1 MSTGYSINY
10 LFTPMPEWLTRKVFR
25 ESGNLS
31 KNQILTLWGIADEIL
46 RYPDARGSLMKELA
60 CRYLGRK
67 IGLHY
72 TAVAAAVRK
81 LAGKGFIEIVK
92 VGKKKVGSLIR
103 LVNDCVDE
111 HIKEVRKNK
120 ENSLL
125 VDDLTTE
132 RDCLVVETNTNNS
145 NLVVET
151 DTKIESSIKKIDQE
165 KTEDSFIS
173 ERTIKIAGNILEE
186 SGISNISDIV
196 KNIADYIFTHQNSI
210 HNPDAYL
217 ISSCKN
223 YGKKDVKNL
232 LPAAGQAKE
241 SVKEV
246 VVRKNSFAGTFEQ
259 WEKEKAEDVDY
270 LEAVEVLKK
279 SFPKEYE
286 RVEGIVSEKLAG
298 QKFVFSVDRA
308 RRIVEEFKAVYKV

>member
-1 MSTGYSINY
+1 MSTGCVNFVFTMVPDVVMERVEREKVRGNCLAI
-10 LFTPMPEWLTRKVFR
+10 LFAIVREIMKYPETR
-25 ESGNLS
+25 E
-31 KNQILTLWGIADEIL
+31 T
-46 RYPDARGSLMKELA
+46 MTKELS
-60 CRYLGRK
+60 CRYIGNKLGMDFSS
-67 IGLHY
+67 
-72 TAVAAAVRK
+72 VAKGIKK
-81 LAGKGFIEIVK
+81 LVKKNFIEIIQ
-92 VGKKKVGSLIR
+92 VGKDKTGSLIR
-103 LVNDCVDE
+103 LLLNLPGEEEKKKVTEQDKGQVEN
-111 HIKEVRKNK
+111 NSTK
-120 ENSLL
+120 ENKKVEKKSTQNNFS
-125 VDDLTTE
+125 VDNFS
-132 RDCLVVETNTNNS
+132 TNQI
-145 NLVVET
+145 NLN
-151 DTKIESSIKKIDQE
+151 KKIDQE

-173 ERTIKIAGNILEE
+173 EKTIKIAGNILQE
-186 SGISNISDIV
+186 SGISNIADIV

-298 QKFVFSVDRA
+298 QKFVFSVDRT

>member
-1 MSTGYSINY
+1 MSTGCVNFVFTMVPDVVMERVEREKVRGNCLAI
-10 LFTPMPEWLTRKVFR
+10 LFAIVREIMKYPETR
-25 ESGNLS
+25 E
-31 KNQILTLWGIADEIL
+31 T
-46 RYPDARGSLMKELA
+46 MTKELS
-60 CRYLGRK
+60 CRYIGNKLGMDFSS
-67 IGLHY
+67 
-72 TAVAAAVRK
+72 VAKGIKK
-81 LAGKGFIEIVK
+81 LVKKNFIEIIQ
-92 VGKKKVGSLIR
+92 VGKDKTGSLIR
-103 LVNDCVDE
+103 LLLNLPGEEEKKKVTEQDKGQVEN
-111 HIKEVRKNK
+111 NSTK
-120 ENSLL
+120 ENKKVEKKSTQNNFS
-125 VDDLTTE
+125 VDNFS
-132 RDCLVVETNTNNS
+132 TNQI
-145 NLVVET
+145 NLN
-151 DTKIESSIKKIDQE
+151 KKIDQE

-173 ERTIKIAGNILEE
+173 EKTIKIAGNILQE

-298 QKFVFSVDRA
+298 QKFVFSVDKA
-308 RRIVEEFKAVYKV
+308 RRILEEFKAVYKV

>member
-1 MSTGYSINY
+1 MVPDVVMERVEREKVRGNCLAI
-10 LFTPMPEWLTRKVFR
+10 LFAIVREIMKYPETR
-25 ESGNLS
+25 E
-31 KNQILTLWGIADEIL
+31 T
-46 RYPDARGSLMKELA
+46 MTKELS
-60 CRYLGRK
+60 CRYIGNKLGMDFSS
-67 IGLHY
+67 
-72 TAVAAAVRK
+72 VAKGIKK
-81 LAGKGFIEIVK
+81 LVKKNFIEIIQ
-92 VGKKKVGSLIR
+92 VGKDKTGSLIR
-103 LVNDCVDE
+103 LLLNLPGEEEKKKVTEQDKGQVEN
-111 HIKEVRKNK
+111 NSTK
-120 ENSLL
+120 ENKKVEKKSTQNNFS
-125 VDDLTTE
+125 VDNFS
-132 RDCLVVETNTNNS
+132 TNQI
-145 NLVVET
+145 NLN
-151 DTKIESSIKKIDQE
+151 KKIDQE

-173 ERTIKIAGNILEE
+173 EKTIKIAGNILKE

-232 LPAAGQAKE
+232 LPAAEQAKE

-270 LEAVEVLKK
+270 LEVVEVLKS

-286 RVEGIVSEKLAG
+286 RVEGIVSERLAG
-298 QKFVFSVDRA
+298 QKFVFAVDRA
-308 RRIVEEFKAVYKV
+308 RRIVEEFRAVYKV

>member
-1 MSTGYSINY
+1 MSTGCVNFVFTMVPDVVMERVEREKVRGNCLAI
-10 LFTPMPEWLTRKVFR
+10 LFAIVREIMKYPETR
-25 ESGNLS
+25 E
-31 KNQILTLWGIADEIL
+31 T
-46 RYPDARGSLMKELA
+46 MTKELS
-60 CRYLGRK
+60 CRYIGNKLGMDFSS
-67 IGLHY
+67 
-72 TAVAAAVRK
+72 VAKGIKK
-81 LAGKGFIEIVK
+81 LVKKNFIEIIQ
-92 VGKKKVGSLIR
+92 VGKDKTGSLIR
-103 LVNDCVDE
+103 LLLNLPGEEEKKKVTEQDKGQVEN
-111 HIKEVRKNK
+111 NSTK
-120 ENSLL
+120 ENKKVENNSTQNNFL
-125 VDDLTTE
+125 VDNFS
-132 RDCLVVETNTNNS
+132 TNQI
-145 NLVVET
+145 NLN
-151 DTKIESSIKKIDQE
+151 KKIDQE

-173 ERTIKIAGNILEE
+173 EKTIKIAGNILQE

-270 LEAVEVLKK
+270 LEVVEVLKS

-286 RVEGIVSEKLAG
+286 RVEGIVSERLAG
-298 QKFVFSVDRA
+298 EVCFCC
-308 RRIVEEFKAVYKV
+308 

>member
-1 MSTGYSINY
+1 MSTSCVNFVFTMVPDVVMERVEREKVRGNCLAI
-10 LFTPMPEWLTRKVFR
+10 LFAIVREIMKYPETR
-25 ESGNLS
+25 E
-31 KNQILTLWGIADEIL
+31 T
-46 RYPDARGSLMKELA
+46 MTKELS
-60 CRYLGRK
+60 CRYIGNKLGMDFSS
-67 IGLHY
+67 
-72 TAVAAAVRK
+72 VAKGIKK
-81 LAGKGFIEIVK
+81 LVKKNFIEIIQ
-92 VGKKKVGSLIR
+92 VGKDKTGSLIR
-103 LVNDCVDE
+103 LLLNLPGEEEKKKVTEQDKGQVEN
-111 HIKEVRKNK
+111 NSTK
-120 ENSLL
+120 ENKKVEKKSTQNNFS
-125 VDDLTTE
+125 VDNFS
-132 RDCLVVETNTNNS
+132 TNQI
-145 NLVVET
+145 NLN
-151 DTKIESSIKKIDQE
+151 KKIDQE

-173 ERTIKIAGNILEE
+173 EKTIKIAGNILQE

>member
-1 MSTGYSINY
+1 MDFSSVAKGIKK
-10 LFTPMPEWLTRKVFR
+10 LVK
-25 ESGNLS
+25 
-31 KNQILTLWGIADEIL
+31 KN
-46 RYPDARGSLMKELA
+46 
-60 CRYLGRK
+60 
-67 IGLHY
+67 
-72 TAVAAAVRK
+72 
-81 LAGKGFIEIVK
+81 FIEIIQ
-92 VGKKKVGSLIR
+92 VGKDKTGSLIR
-103 LVNDCVDE
+103 LLLNLPGEEEKKKVTEQDKGQVEN
-111 HIKEVRKNK
+111 NSTK
-120 ENSLL
+120 ENKKVEKKSTQNNFS
-125 VDDLTTE
+125 VDNFS
-132 RDCLVVETNTNNS
+132 TNQI
-145 NLVVET
+145 NLN
-151 DTKIESSIKKIDQE
+151 KKIDQE

-173 ERTIKIAGNILEE
+173 EKTIKIAGNILQE
-186 SGISNISDIV
+186 SGISNIADIV

-298 QKFVFSVDRA
+298 QKFVFSVDKA
-308 RRIVEEFKAVYKV
+308 RRILEEFKAVYKV

>member
-1 MSTGYSINY
+1 MVPDVVMERVEREKVRGNCLAI
-10 LFTPMPEWLTRKVFR
+10 LFAIVREIMKYPETR
-25 ESGNLS
+25 E
-31 KNQILTLWGIADEIL
+31 T
-46 RYPDARGSLMKELA
+46 MTKELS
-60 CRYLGRK
+60 CRYIGNKLGMDFSS
-67 IGLHY
+67 
-72 TAVAAAVRK
+72 VAKGIKK
-81 LAGKGFIEIVK
+81 LVKKNFIEIIQ
-92 VGKKKVGSLIR
+92 VGKDKTGSLIR
-103 LVNDCVDE
+103 LLLNLPGEEEKKKVTEQDKGQVEN
-111 HIKEVRKNK
+111 NSTK
-120 ENSLL
+120 ENKKVEKKSTQNNFS
-125 VDDLTTE
+125 VDNFS
-132 RDCLVVETNTNNS
+132 TNQI
-145 NLVVET
+145 NLN
-151 DTKIESSIKKIDQE
+151 KKIDQE

-173 ERTIKIAGNILEE
+173 EKTIKIAGNILQE

-298 QKFVFSVDRA
+298 QKFVFSVDKA
-308 RRIVEEFKAVYKV
+308 RRILEEFKAVYKV